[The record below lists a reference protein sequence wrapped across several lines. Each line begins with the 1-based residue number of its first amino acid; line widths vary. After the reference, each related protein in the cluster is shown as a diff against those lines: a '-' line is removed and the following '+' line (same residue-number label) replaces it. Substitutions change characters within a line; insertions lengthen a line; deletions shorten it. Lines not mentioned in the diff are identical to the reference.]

1 MTLPTASLD
10 TGRAS
15 TPSALRPRSRRLLL
29 ATALCSPLALTLA
42 TAPARAEQPA
52 KWTPHIEIGGK
63 GGTKTA
69 TGETSLFV
77 PLFQTFDRLIYT
89 DLRGTFGREGSQE
102 FNAGLGVRQIIDG
115 RWIAGAYGFFD
126 YRRSE
131 YNNHFTQVTI
141 GGELMTESLT
151 LRANAYLPFGKTT
164 QSLSAF
170 DAANVGSD
178 RITVR
183 EGQERAMTG
192 FDAEA
197 GALLKGL
204 SLLPDGKDQFWVHA
218 GGYAFFDD
226 EADTIWGPRVRA
238 EYRIDDVLVEGTRL
252 SLHAEYQYDDPRG
265 NQGFFG
271 ARLRLPLQRVLG
283 MDEAPTLT
291 PLEKRMTETV
301 VRDVDI
307 VTQGGAYGREVV
319 AVDAATGASLDDL
332 TILDAGSATLES
344 DIENAGA
351 TRQIFVH
358 GGDGAVDISGTI
370 SLSANQRVAGAF
382 DARNPL
388 TGRSVRVGGTHLN
401 GTDAGADIFEMANDT
416 SVTGFTLTGGR
427 TAINA
432 DGVDNV
438 TLASLALSGQA
449 VGGINLEN
457 GGGHSISAVRLSDIS
472 FSGADGFSN
481 GNPTALVKGVGIR
494 MNRVDGATLDDVT
507 IDTVGTGLFANV
519 SKNISVTNMSISNT
533 AKEGAVFHYV
543 HESSLDRVN
552 IDMTGADG
560 FAFVASGDIAYRN
573 SSLTNLGGVTNI
585 GMRSGINISGFSSD
599 GSILVGAE
607 SNKGYDFENL
617 VIDGASNSGM
627 MVQEVRDSSFRNISI
642 SNVDV
647 IGIQLMQMLR
657 PSENLTFADIT
668 IDRAA
673 NAGFWMMGTFS
684 GMNGNV
690 TVTNTD
696 PACGRSPY
704 MASTL
709 TQGAGDSFAVNG
721 TVITG
726 ANLTSQCQEASNF

>member
-1 MTLPTASLD
+1 M
-10 TGRAS
+10 
-15 TPSALRPRSRRLLL
+15 
-29 ATALCSPLALTLA
+29 
-42 TAPARAEQPA
+42 
-52 KWTPHIEIGGK
+52 
-63 GGTKTA
+63 
-69 TGETSLFV
+69 
-77 PLFQTFDRLIYT
+77 
-89 DLRGTFGREGSQE
+89 
-102 FNAGLGVRQIIDG
+102 
-115 RWIAGAYGFFD
+115 
-126 YRRSE
+126 
-131 YNNHFTQVTI
+131 
-141 GGELMTESLT
+141 
-151 LRANAYLPFGKTT
+151 
-164 QSLSAF
+164 
-170 DAANVGSD
+170 
-178 RITVR
+178 
-183 EGQERAMTG
+183 
-192 FDAEA
+192 
-197 GALLKGL
+197 
-204 SLLPDGKDQFWVHA
+204 
-218 GGYAFFDD
+218 
-226 EADTIWGPRVRA
+226 
-238 EYRIDDVLVEGTRL
+238 
-252 SLHAEYQYDDPRG
+252 
-265 NQGFFG
+265 
-271 ARLRLPLQRVLG
+271 
-283 MDEAPTLT
+283 
-291 PLEKRMTETV
+291 
-301 VRDVDI
+301 
-307 VTQGGAYGREVV
+307 
-319 AVDAATGASLDDL
+319 DAATGASLEDL

-351 TRQIFVH
+351 ARQIFVH
-358 GGDGAVDISGTI
+358 GVDGAVDISGTI

-388 TGRSVRVGGTHLN
+388 TGRSVRVGGAHLN
-401 GTDAGADIFEMANDT
+401 GTNAGADIFEMANDT

-438 TLASLALSGQA
+438 TLASLAISGQA

-481 GNPTALVKGVGIR
+481 GNPTALVKGVSIR
-494 MNRVDGATLDDVT
+494 MNRVEGATIDDVT

-519 SKNISVTNMSISNT
+519 SKNISVTNMAISNT

-560 FAFVASGDIAYRN
+560 FAFIASGDIAYRN
-573 SSLTNLGGVTNI
+573 SSLTNLGGVANI

-673 NAGFWMMGTFS
+673 KAGFWMMGTFS

-690 TVTNTD
+690 SVTNTAED
-696 PACGRSPY
+696 CGRSPY
-704 MASTL
+704 MASSI
-709 TQGAGDSFAVNG
+709 TQGAADAFSVNG
-721 TVITG
+721 TRITS
-726 ANLTSQCQEASNF
+726 ANIATACAEVSNF